1 MEYWSIVLTHHSNTP
16 LLQLQCSDVKRNRMH
31 QTLKYSEEGA
41 VATIRLHRPEKKNSL
56 NAAMR
61 EELAGLLG
69 DLARKSVIRA
79 VVITGSDEV
88 FCAGADIGEI
98 GGPANAEASYRHARD
113 FQILFDRVE
122 SLPQPVIAAV
132 SGYAL
137 GGGCELALAADF
149 RIASETA
156 RFGLPEI
163 KIGAFPGGGGT
174 QRLSRLVGIA
184 KAKEMI
190 LLGEMMTAQE
200 ALALGLV
207 MKVVPQEAFLAEA
220 LGLAARLAALPRL
233 ALQASKM
240 LINRSQD
247 VDLASGLELEAR
259 TFGAIA
265 HTHDLAEGTRAFL
278 EKRKANFTGD

>member
-1 MEYWSIVLTHHSNTP
+1 
-16 LLQLQCSDVKRNRMH
+16 MH
-31 QTLKYSEEGA
+31 RTLKYAEDGA

-56 NAAMR
+56 NSAMR
-61 EELAGLLG
+61 EELAGVLH
-69 DLARKSVIRA
+69 DLARKSAIRA
-79 VVITGSDEV
+79 LVITGSDEI
-88 FCAGADIGEI
+88 FCAGADIGEM
-98 GGPANAEASYRHARD
+98 GGPSSAEASYRHARE
-113 FQILFDRVE
+113 FQVLFDQVE

-174 QRLSRLVGIA
+174 QRLTRMVGSA

-190 LLGEMMTAQE
+190 LLGDPITAEQ
-200 ALALGLV
+200 ALAIGLV
-207 MKVVPQEAFLAEA
+207 MKIVSKETYLAEA
-220 LGLAARLAALPRL
+220 TALATKLAALPRL

-247 VDLASGLELEAR
+247 VDLATGLEFEAR
-259 TFGAIA
+259 TFAAIA
-265 HTHDLAEGTRAFL
+265 HTHDLAEGTQAFR
-278 EKRKANFTGD
+278 EKRKPNFTGD

>member
-1 MEYWSIVLTHHSNTP
+1 MY
-16 LLQLQCSDVKRNRMH
+16 
-31 QTLKYSEEGA
+31 QTLEYREDGA
-41 VATIRLHRPEKKNSL
+41 VATIRLNRPEKKNSF
-56 NAAMR
+56 NGAMR
-61 EELAGLLG
+61 KELEQALHA
-69 DLARKSVIRA
+69 LARKNDIRA
-79 VVITGSDEV
+79 LVITGGDEI
-88 FCAGADIGEI
+88 FCAGADISEM
-98 GGPANAEASYRHARD
+98 GGTANAEASYHHARE
-113 FQILFDRVE
+113 FQILFDQVE

-149 RIASETA
+149 RVASETA

-174 QRLSRLVGIA
+174 QRLTRLIGAA

-190 LLGEMMTAQE
+190 LLGDPITAQD
-200 ALALGLV
+200 ALAVGLV
-207 MKVVPQEAFLAEA
+207 TKVASKDKYFEEAVN
-220 LGLAARLAALPRL
+220 LAAKLAALPRL

-247 VDLASGLELEAR
+247 VDLATGLEFEAR

-265 HTHDLAEGTRAFL
+265 HTQDLAEGTKAFL
-278 EKRKANFTGD
+278 EKRKANFTGN